1 MFTSISASPW
11 CHHLIRSLA
20 RQALLWH
27 GGELVSPRLP
37 RNVDLRLKA
46 EEEEQQMF
54 HVPNWLFC
62 RSVGFPLVERHD
74 YLIRSIK
81 NTKYLKLLFLPNL
94 AYVFEQQM
102 WNKKPDTSPW
112 FHQSLL
118 ELTELL
124 SYTENARTWHE
135 FTPWL
140 NQGRHLGGK
149 KTIPVPFLIL
159 FSETAVV
166 F

>member
-20 RQALLWH
+20 PQALLWH

-102 WNKKPDTSPW
+102 WNKKPDASPW

-124 SYTENARTWHE
+124 SYTENVPTWHE
-135 FTPWL
+135 FRPRL

>member
-1 MFTSISASPW
+1 MFTSIPASPW

-20 RQALLWH
+20 LRALLWH
-27 GGELVSPRLP
+27 RGESIVSPRLP
-37 RNVDLRLKA
+37 RNVDLSLKA
-46 EEEEQQMF
+46 DEEEQQMF

-62 RSVGFPLVERHD
+62 RSAGFPLVERHN

-94 AYVFEQQM
+94 AHIFEQQM
-102 WNKKPDTSPW
+102 WNEKPDRSPW

-124 SYTENARTWHE
+124 SSREYVNMTWVH
-135 FTPWL
+135 TLAKPGQTL
-140 NQGRHLGGK
+140 GRQKNPPQYPLW
-149 KTIPVPFLIL
+149 
-159 FSETAVV
+159 
-166 F
+166 